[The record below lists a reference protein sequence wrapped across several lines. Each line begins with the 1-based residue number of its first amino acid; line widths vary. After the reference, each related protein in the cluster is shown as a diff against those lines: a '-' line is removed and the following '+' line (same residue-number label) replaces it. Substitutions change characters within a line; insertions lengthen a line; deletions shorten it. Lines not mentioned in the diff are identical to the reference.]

1 MATRHLVGL
10 DIGSKFVKAVQL
22 SESSGKFKI
31 TEFGIAEIP
40 PQVSV
45 ADVVTELF
53 SRKKFKTKRVVT
65 SVSGRFVFVRYIS
78 MPVMTDEELV
88 NAAKYELGKYIP
100 VEVDEVL
107 HDSQKLEEMPP
118 QEGQEPE
125 MRVLLVAAKRTFID
139 EHVAAV
145 STAGLQPAVV
155 DVDSFALGNAYELS
169 GMAKAEAVAQ
179 GRLVA
184 LVDIGASKTN
194 INIMSDS
201 VSYFTREFYKGGDD
215 LTDAVSKKLSLEA
228 REAENLKRTAQAGAW
243 ASGGG
248 GGDAP
253 PPDEPDPTSGGSMPI
268 VMVEAEDADKLKSE
282 TWTKKRDRTTTKV
295 PMVMLE
301 KGDTKRFRPGAASS
315 EDMDRVADAT
325 GGVIEDICHDIN
337 ISIDYFENQYD
348 KKVEEVF
355 LTGGASNTPGLA
367 ETLERTVQKPVN
379 RWNPAQHLELE
390 LDRDSLQELQD
401 FPAQAAIALGLAS
414 RILG

>member
-1 MATRHLVGL
+1 MASRHLIGL
-10 DIGSKFVKAVQL
+10 DVGSKFVKALQL
-22 SESSGKFKI
+22 TETSGQFKI

-45 ADVVTELF
+45 ADVVGELF
-53 SRKKFKTKRVVT
+53 NRKKFKTKRVVT

-139 EHVAAV
+139 EHVAV
-145 STAGLQPAVV
+145 VETAGLQPAVV

-215 LTDAVSKKLSLEA
+215 LTDAVSKKLSLDA
-228 REAENLKRTAQAGAW
+228 REAETLKRNP
-243 ASGGG
+243 GG
-248 GGDAP
+248 
-253 PPDEPDPTSGGSMPI
+253 
-268 VMVEAEDADKLKSE
+268 EAE
-282 TWTKKRDRTTTKV
+282 KV
-295 PMVMLE
+295 QEAL
-301 KGDTKRFRPGAASS
+301 A
-315 EDMDRVADAT
+315 
-325 GGVIEDICHDIN
+325 GVSEDICHDVN

-355 LTGGASNTPGLA
+355 LTGGASATPGLP
-367 ETLERTVQKPVN
+367 ETLERTVQKPVT
-379 RWNPAQHLELE
+379 RWNPAQHMEQE
-390 LDRDSLQELQD
+390 LDRDSAQELQD
-401 FPAQAAIALGLAS
+401 FPAQAAITLGLAS
-414 RILG
+414 RVRRD

>member
-1 MATRHLVGL
+1 MATRHIVGL

-22 SESSGKFKI
+22 SETSGKYKI
-31 TEFGIAEIP
+31 TEFGISEIP

-45 ADVVTELF
+45 ADVVNELF
-53 SRKKFKTKRVVT
+53 GRKTFKTKRVVT

-78 MPVMTDEELV
+78 MPVMTDEELS

-107 HDSQKLEEMPP
+107 HDSQKLEELPP

-139 EHVAAV
+139 EHVAV
-145 STAGLQPAVV
+145 VETAGLQPAVV

-169 GMAKAEAVAQ
+169 GLVNPQAVAQ
-179 GRLVA
+179 GKLVA

-194 INIMSDS
+194 INIMSDT

-228 REAENLKRTAQAGAW
+228 REAENLKRNP
-243 ASGGG
+243 GG
-248 GGDAP
+248 
-253 PPDEPDPTSGGSMPI
+253 E
-268 VMVEAEDADKLKSE
+268 
-282 TWTKKRDRTTTKV
+282 
-295 PMVMLE
+295 LE
-301 KGDTKRFRPGAASS
+301 QVQ
-315 EDMDRVADAT
+315 ECI

-348 KKVEEVF
+348 KKVEEIF
-355 LTGGASNTPGLA
+355 ITGGASNTPGLA

-379 RWNPAQHLELE
+379 RWNPVQHIETELSKE
-390 LDRDSLQELQD
+390 SAQELMD
-401 FPAQAAIALGLAS
+401 FPAQAAIAFGLAS
-414 RILG
+414 RLLG

>member
-10 DIGSKFVKAVQL
+10 DVGSKFVKAVQL
-22 SESSGKFKI
+22 TESSGRFKV

-40 PQVSV
+40 PQASV
-45 ADVVTELF
+45 GDVVNELF
-53 SRKKFKTKRVVT
+53 SRKNFRTKRVV
-65 SVSGRFVFVRYIS
+65 SAVSGRFVFVRYIS
-78 MPVMTDEELV
+78 MPVMSDEELV

-107 HDSQKLEEMPP
+107 HDSQKLEELPP

-139 EHVAAV
+139 EHVTIV
-145 STAGLQPAVV
+145 ETAGLQPAVV

-169 GMAKAEAVAQ
+169 GQVNPAAVAQ
-179 GRLVA
+179 GKLVA

-194 INIMSDS
+194 INIMSDT

-215 LTDAVSKKLSLEA
+215 LTDAVSKKLSLDA
-228 REAENLKRTAQAGAW
+228 REAENLKRNP
-243 ASGGG
+243 GG
-248 GGDAP
+248 
-253 PPDEPDPTSGGSMPI
+253 
-268 VMVEAEDADKLKSE
+268 E
-282 TWTKKRDRTTTKV
+282 TEKV
-295 PMVMLE
+295 GECL
-301 KGDTKRFRPGAASS
+301 
-315 EDMDRVADAT
+315 

-337 ISIDYFENQYD
+337 ISLDYFENQYD

-355 LTGGASNTPGLA
+355 VTGGASLTTGLP

-379 RWNPAQHLELE
+379 RWTPTQHLELE
-390 LDRDSLQELQD
+390 LSQDSAQEMQD

-414 RILG
+414 RVRQD